1 MNIDGPHVATRHW
14 QHDDWTVY
22 NELTD
27 TYRLRGLTE
36 VEAIEQA
43 EKLNRETAR

>member
-1 MNIDGPHVATRHW
+1 MTDGKYVATRHW

-22 NELTD
+22 NEQTG

-36 VEAIEQA
+36 IEAIEAA
-43 EKLNRETAR
+43 EKLNREDV